1 MKLKLFLSSLLITIS
16 AQSALAE
23 DAGLQ
28 YINTGGAVR
37 CGIPTDNQFLAYKD
51 ENNNLKGIAVE
62 ICRIIS
68 TAVFGRSDRIK
79 MLSLPETMVND
90 AISKNKIDVMIGGL
104 AYSASNEI
112 SNRAAPIDVVYYDRL
127 AFIAENAEQAKSMKD
142 FTGEKVCLV
151 KDTDDI
157 NRLLSYN
164 NKYNLNLQMMPAQSF
179 SKAKESFFL
188 KRCRLLL
195 GNYTTLKDLI
205 ANNPSSKISI
215 ELLPETVDIRPIYLF
230 ADRENPTLRSI
241 LKWIMNAPKLA
252 EDLNINQ
259 TNYTESLNSKDPV
272 IANLLGTHEKLWKS
286 YGLESNWV
294 QIMLR
299 ERGNYGEIFTSSL
312 GEKSPFKLKRK
323 HNKLKKDDGLI
334 TSFPFL

>member
-151 KDTDDI
+151 KDPDDI

-215 ELLPETVDIRPIYLF
+215 
-230 ADRENPTLRSI
+230 
-241 LKWIMNAPKLA
+241 
-252 EDLNINQ
+252 
-259 TNYTESLNSKDPV
+259 
-272 IANLLGTHEKLWKS
+272 
-286 YGLESNWV
+286 
-294 QIMLR
+294 
-299 ERGNYGEIFTSSL
+299 
-312 GEKSPFKLKRK
+312 
-323 HNKLKKDDGLI
+323 
-334 TSFPFL
+334 